1 MVGFAA
7 VLSLWSARRH
17 GEEGKTGVR
26 FFFSRILAE
35 CWHRFPLSQCSRLR
49 IITALTPFVP
59 LGSVNRF
66 HLSPYHA
73 AVYPFSVVSWLK
85 TGTQYKDRGRPALSD
100 PLFFF
105 FSFNVDKLPVYLT
118 GSIGHTASAPDVIDT
133 CSAGA
138 PSCCFCG
145 YYIRPEWMTS
155 TSCFAEKSCGGCL
168 LLFLF
173 SFFPIALL

>member
-1 MVGFAA
+1 MERKEK
-7 VLSLWSARRH
+7 LESD
-17 GEEGKTGVR
+17 
-26 FFFSRILAE
+26 FFFPGSWQSADTGSPCHSAAACELLLRSLRLFHSALLTGSISHPITLLFIRFLLCLGWKQEPRTRI
-35 CWHRFPLSQCSRLR
+35 
-49 IITALTPFVP
+49 
-59 LGSVNRF
+59 
-66 HLSPYHA
+66 
-73 AVYPFSVVSWLK
+73 VVVQLWVIHC
-85 TGTQYKDRGRPALSD
+85 
-100 PLFFF
+100 FFF

-173 SFFPIALL
+173 SFFQLPYCKWMHEGSRGL